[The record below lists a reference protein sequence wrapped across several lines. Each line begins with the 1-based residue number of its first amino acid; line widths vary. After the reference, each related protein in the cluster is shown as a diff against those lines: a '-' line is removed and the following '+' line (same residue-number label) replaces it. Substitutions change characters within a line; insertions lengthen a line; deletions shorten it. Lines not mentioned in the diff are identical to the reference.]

1 VAALITEIILTA
13 IFLYIILGA
22 TDDRAP
28 KGLAPIAI
36 GLGLTV
42 ITLRA
47 SRSMALR

>member
-1 VAALITEIILTA
+1 MTA
-13 IFLYIILGA
+13 VFVYIILGA

-42 ITLRA
+42 IHLAA
-47 SRSMALR
+47 SR